1 MMDKQL
7 EQAIQLGN
15 QKLQH
20 MDIEADIR
28 ETETLHKEHAQ
39 ITKKGSQWAINLS
52 SSVRPIMTYLLFLE
66 FIVLTF
72 LLAFGYI
79 DNAMYEM
86 VWNEPIQS
94 VWAAVICFWFV
105 QRSFNRK

>member
-1 MMDKQL
+1 
-7 EQAIQLGN
+7 
-15 QKLQH
+15 
-20 MDIEADIR
+20 
-28 ETETLHKEHAQ
+28 
-39 ITKKGSQWAINLS
+39 
-52 SSVRPIMTYLLFLE
+52 
-66 FIVLTF
+66 

-94 VWAAVICFWFV
+94 VWAAVICFWFG